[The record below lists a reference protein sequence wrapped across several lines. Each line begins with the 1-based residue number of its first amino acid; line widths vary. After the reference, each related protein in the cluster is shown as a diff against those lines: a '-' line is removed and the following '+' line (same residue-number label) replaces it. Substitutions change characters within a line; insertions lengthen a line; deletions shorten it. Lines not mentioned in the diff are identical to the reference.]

1 MWFKTEATSL
11 LLAKL
16 LLAKIENQIY
26 FHALL
31 GTYINVVST
40 VDDIEGA
47 GVKVEQLGQRRDV
60 TRAAVVLYQV
70 DVSVRRATTAA
81 AAAPAT
87 RTWLLH

>member
-1 MWFKTEATSL
+1 M
-11 LLAKL
+11 
-16 LLAKIENQIY
+16 
-26 FHALL
+26 
-31 GTYINVVST
+31 VST

-47 GVKVEQLGQRRDV
+47 GVKVEQLGQRCDV